1 MPPFLGLFCCP
12 SSQPAG
18 AYFYRRLLSVLR
30 MSSGTTL
37 AVGASKL
44 WSDFG
49 NWSPDGSPA
58 SDDVFV
64 GVGPGGGIVAA
75 AADDVTLVDQNFTID
90 SLTIGNGADV
100 DTQGNELIVAA
111 LTLIEDTGSR
121 ITVRPRSSATAE
133 GLDIEGITINNGAT
147 VSVVGEMGSTA
158 GGVIELESGLFEIN
172 AGARRGGPRH
182 NRAGQQRHRR
192 AGDG

>member
-1 MPPFLGLFCCP
+1 MSNPRHLEPSPDDHVAECLPSLDFSAAPPRSLRGPTFTGGFCPCFCNVLWDD
-12 SSQPAG
+12 AG
-18 AYFYRRLLSVLR
+18 GS
-30 MSSGTTL
+30 
-37 AVGASKL
+37 ASKL

-100 DTQGNELIVAA
+100 DTQGNELIVNA

-121 ITVRPRSSATAE
+121 ITVRPRSMPQ
-133 GLDIEGITINNGAT
+133 LR
-147 VSVVGEMGSTA
+147 GST
-158 GGVIELESGLFEIN
+158 L
-172 AGARRGGPRH
+172 RGSPSTTAPR
-182 NRAGQQRHRR
+182 
-192 AGDG
+192 